1 MRTTSDN
8 PAGFEEGKPYAL
20 EKENGQT
27 FVTTQYVVAAH
38 GKAVRNW
45 PFFTCSNSP
54 ITDAEYKRYM
64 QTCLVEK
71 VNVPTR
77 RQLAAHVGRIDAL
90 VNRSW
95 TEAELTE
102 KLRRSG
108 ALAAK
113 YKSVDRN
120 KLTKRLNQAKLLGD
134 VERQEEIKAELAAL
148 DGPKLA
154 FGTSL
159 HKTPAQTGPKT
170 LSQQDRLAIINQENR
185 RKNAEEVKAA
195 QLREMREQRRIEA
208 AIARGEDAVVDHS
221 RRVRTRAVLK
231 HDVNKETGSGA
242 STPAKVATPKL
253 SPKKESEV
261 LPHMAKL
268 HAEMEKQKANGGI
281 ATMRRPLC
289 DDDIIGAIDL
299 GIEIEL

>member
-1 MRTTSDN
+1 MK
-8 PAGFEEGKPYAL
+8 GFEEGKPYAL

-38 GKAVRNW
+38 GKATRSW
-45 PFFTCSNSP
+45 PFFNCSNAP
-54 ITDAEYKRYM
+54 ITEAEFKRYK
-64 QTCLVEK
+64 QACLVDGIK
-71 VNVPTR
+71 IPTR
-77 RQLAAHVGRIDAL
+77 RHLSNQVGHIDAME
-90 VNRSW
+90 NRSW

-120 KLTKRLNQAKLLGD
+120 KLNKRLNQAKLVGD
-134 VERQEEIKAELAAL
+134 VERQEQIKAELAAL
-148 DGPKLA
+148 EGPKLA

-159 HKTPAQTGPKT
+159 HKKEPVQTGPKVLT
-170 LSQQDRLAIINQENR
+170 QQERLAIINAENR
-185 RKNAEEVKAA
+185 RKNAEEIKAA
-195 QLREMREQRRIEA
+195 QLKEIREQRRIEA

-231 HDVNKETGSGA
+231 HDVNKESGSGA
-242 STPAKVATPKL
+242 STPAKTATPKL
-253 SPKKESEV
+253 SPKKEAEI

-268 HAEMEKQKANGGI
+268 HAEMEKQKAQGGI
-281 ATMRRPLC
+281 PTIRRPLC